1 MSDNPFLKFVMGL
14 ASPGVPAELWE
25 QLRPWMQRFASQAPT
40 KAQLRDPQWCQHV
53 SRNGNECEHM
63 GVVECR
69 ACDELVCLEHGYLSR
84 DFLSVCVTC
93 VGAFVRAAR
102 EGERTQ
108 GKKKKKKKRKQR
120 ARQWQPEEEDA
131 EEEELDERHE
141 ALEVLGLK
149 DTADLGEIQARFREL
164 SLRHH
169 PDRFPDAKEKAAAEA
184 KFKRLSAAYSTLVA
198 WERKHAA

>member
-1 MSDNPFLKFVMGL
+1 MPDNPFLKFVMGL

-25 QLRPWMQRFASQAPT
+25 QLRPWMQRFATQAPT
-40 KAQLRDPQWCQHV
+40 RAQLKDPQWCQHV
-53 SRNGNECEHM
+53 SRNDNACDHM

-69 ACDELVCLEHGYLSR
+69 ACGELVCLEHGYLSR

-102 EGERTQ
+102 EGERAE
-108 GKKKKKKKRKQR
+108 GKKKKKKRQQR
-120 ARQWQPEEEDA
+120 HWQPEEEEAD
-131 EEEELDERHE
+131 EEEELDERRE
-141 ALEVLGLK
+141 ALEVLGLE
-149 DTADLGEIQARFREL
+149 DAADLAQIQARFREL

-169 PDRFPDAKEKAAAEA
+169 PDRFTDAKQKAKAEE
-184 KFKRLSAAYSTLVA
+184 KFKKLSSAYSTLVA